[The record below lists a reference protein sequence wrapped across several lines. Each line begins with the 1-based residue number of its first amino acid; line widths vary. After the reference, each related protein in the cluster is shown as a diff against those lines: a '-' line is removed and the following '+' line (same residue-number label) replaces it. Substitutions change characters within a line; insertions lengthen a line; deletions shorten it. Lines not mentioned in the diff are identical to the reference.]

1 MGGARG
7 REALASPRRARR
19 ARLWGA
25 WLALSRCAGC
35 LPRAQRLSSLPRRA
49 LLPHAHAWL
58 PGGRR
63 LALASPRSAHLSP
76 DWTPPRRR
84 PPATAPFLACT
95 PPIAAVEEAVPL
107 LHSGLELAP
116 MLEAALAQAEA
127 HYAAKGMK
135 VVGYYH
141 ANERHADNELGGAA
155 RAGA

>member
-1 MGGARG
+1 MCVEMYNHMEMPLG
-7 REALASPRRARR
+7 RLKAS
-19 ARLWGA
+19 
-25 WLALSRCAGC
+25 
-35 LPRAQRLSSLPRRA
+35 
-49 LLPHAHAWL
+49 
-58 PGGRR
+58 
-63 LALASPRSAHLSP
+63 
-76 DWTPPRRR
+76 T
-84 PPATAPFLACT
+84 
-95 PPIAAVEEAVPL
+95 VEEAVPL